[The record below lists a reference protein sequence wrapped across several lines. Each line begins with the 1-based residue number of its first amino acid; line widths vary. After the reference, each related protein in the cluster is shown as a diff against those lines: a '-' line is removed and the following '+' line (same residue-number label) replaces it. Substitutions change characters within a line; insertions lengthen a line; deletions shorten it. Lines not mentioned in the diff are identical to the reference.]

1 MLATKDNSDSASHSD
16 DEEED
21 QTDEDQNSENHF
33 QNSKDPQLISS
44 CSSKVVLPKLFFV
57 CLPSLLIMLFGSP
70 FSAKSS
76 ETTAE
81 TTAGA
86 TAGATS
92 ETTAETTAVTALKTN
107 FNFGLLFIQDL
118 GKLQK
123 MKKTVLTFHLLQN
136 KKKLRIN
143 QLEIKITLLFVYF
156 RETCFE

>member
-86 TAGATS
+86 TS
-92 ETTAETTAVTALKTN
+92 ETTAVTALKTN

-118 GKLQK
+118 GKQQK
-123 MKKTVLTFHLLQN
+123 MEKTVLAFHLLQN
-136 KKKLRIN
+136 QKN
-143 QLEIKITLLFVYF
+143 D
-156 RETCFE
+156 

>member
-86 TAGATS
+86 TS
-92 ETTAETTAVTALKTN
+92 ETTAVTALKTN

>member
-57 CLPSLLIMLFGSP
+57 CLPSLLIILFGSP

-76 ETTAE
+76 ETTA
-81 TTAGA
+81 
-86 TAGATS
+86 GATS
-92 ETTAETTAVTALKTN
+92 EIAAETTAVTALKTN

-123 MKKTVLTFHLLQN
+123 MKKNVLTFHLLQN
-136 KKKLRIN
+136 KKKVENKSARDKN
-143 QLEIKITLLFVYF
+143 NSFVCLFQGNLF
-156 RETCFE
+156 

>member
-86 TAGATS
+86 TS
-92 ETTAETTAVTALKTN
+92 ETTAVTALKTN

-123 MKKTVLTFHLLQN
+123 MKKNVLTFHLLQN
-136 KKKLRIN
+136 KKKVENKSARDKN
-143 QLEIKITLLFVYF
+143 NSFVFLFQGNLF
-156 RETCFE
+156 

>member
-21 QTDEDQNSENHF
+21 QADEDQNSENHF

-57 CLPSLLIMLFGSP
+57 CLPSLLIILFGSP

-76 ETTAE
+76 ETTA
-81 TTAGA
+81 
-86 TAGATS
+86 GATS
-92 ETTAETTAVTALKTN
+92 EIAAETTAVTALKTN

-123 MKKTVLTFHLLQN
+123 MKNTVLTFHLLQN
-136 KKKLRIN
+136 KKKVENKSARDKN
-143 QLEIKITLLFVYF
+143 NSFVCLFQGNLF
-156 RETCFE
+156 